1 MYVVSGVLWL
11 ARGVFWKGL
20 SHFAPLGSNSVFA
33 LHDGFNSKCEER
45 LYAEFCGPAGGESVG
60 DEDDGAFDWAAWEAG
75 SGARDH
81 GKREFARGARDFDER
96 MVYGRY
102 DSGVAAGG
110 AFHFGGAGDVLRPD
124 GARAVCDGLGIRRK
138 RAAAGD
144 GDDARIVA
152 LWDRVPVVPGLGR
165 PVKYV
170 KV

>member
-20 SHFAPLGSNSVFA
+20 SPWAPHWSDSGFA

-60 DEDDGAFDWAAWEAG
+60 DEDYGAFDWAAWEAG

-81 GKREFARGARDFDER
+81 GECEFARSARDFGER
-96 MVYGRY
+96 MVYGRH

-110 AFHFGGAGDVLRPD
+110 AFHFGGSRNVLRSS
-124 GARAVCDGLGIRRK
+124 GAGAVCDGSGIRGE
-138 RAAAGD
+138 RAVAGD
-144 GDDARIVA
+144 GDDAGVLAFGLRCPFVPS
-152 LWDRVPVVPGLGR
+152 WRVQLSM
-165 PVKYV
+165 
-170 KV
+170 